1 MAISLRL
8 VIRQQLLKML
18 QELNDMEKAYS
29 TLSIKSVDNEKRI
42 IKGIASSISPDRAN
56 DIVEPGGMVFDL
68 PFPFLWQHDHSKP
81 IGNVIAA
88 NRTSKGLEIEVRIA
102 KIKEAG
108 SLKDQVDHAW
118 NAIKEGLVRGLSIGF
133 RALDYDVRQGGGIHY
148 TATEIFEVSAV
159 TIPCNAQATITD
171 IKRASNSSIKLS
183 SRGHTT
189 VKLNTGGVQLSPIKA
204 DIVADDLNHQEKLLA
219 AQLAY
224 ADPVKRKS
232 LLEPFINEFGEDKA
246 NKVRLMADSL
256 RGDL

>member
-1 MAISLRL
+1 
-8 VIRQQLLKML
+8 
-18 QELNDMEKAYS
+18 MEKAYS
-29 TLSIKSVDNEKRI
+29 TLTIKSVDNEKRI
-42 IKGIASSISPDRAN
+42 IKGMASTISPDRAN
-56 DIVEPGGMVFDL
+56 DIVEPNGMLFDL

-81 IGNVIAA
+81 IGNVVAA
-88 NRTSKGLEIEVRIA
+88 KRSSKGLEIEVQIA

-133 RALDYDVRQGGGIHY
+133 RPLDYDIRSGGGIHY

-159 TIPCNAQATITD
+159 TIPCNAQATITE
-171 IKRASNSSIKLS
+171 IKRASNAGVRLS
-183 SRGHTT
+183 GSGHRT
-189 VKLNTGGVQLSPIKA
+189 VKLNTGGVKLSPISA
-204 DIVADDLNHQEKLLA
+204 DIVTDGLSHHEKLLA

>member
-1 MAISLRL
+1 
-8 VIRQQLLKML
+8 
-18 QELNDMEKAYS
+18 MEKAYS
-29 TLSIKSVDNEKRI
+29 TLTIKSVDNEKRI
-42 IKGIASSISPDRAN
+42 IKGVASTISPDRAN
-56 DIVEPGGMVFDL
+56 DIVEPSGMLFDL

-81 IGNVIAA
+81 IGNVVAA
-88 NRTSKGLEIEVRIA
+88 KRSSKGLEIEVQIA

-108 SLKDQVDHAW
+108 SLKDQVDYCW

-133 RALDYDVRQGGGIHY
+133 IPLDYDIRSGGGIHY

-159 TIPCNAQATITD
+159 TIPCNAQATITE
-171 IKRASNSSIKLS
+171 IKRASNAGVRLS
-183 SRGHTT
+183 GSGHRT
-189 VKLNTGGVQLSPIKA
+189 VKLNTGGVKLSPISA
-204 DIVADDLNHQEKLLA
+204 DIVADGLSHHEKLLA

-224 ADPVKRKS
+224 ADQVKRKS

>member
-1 MAISLRL
+1 
-8 VIRQQLLKML
+8 
-18 QELNDMEKAYS
+18 MEKAYS
-29 TLSIKSVDNEKRI
+29 TLTIKSVDNEKRI
-42 IKGIASSISPDRAN
+42 IKGIASTISPDRVG
-56 DIVEPGGMVFDL
+56 DIVEVNGMVFDL

-81 IGNVIAA
+81 IGNVVAA
-88 NRTSKGLEIEVRIA
+88 KRSSKGLEIEVQIA

-133 RALDYDVRQGGGIHY
+133 RPLDYDIRSGGGIHY

-159 TIPCNAQATITD
+159 TIPCNAQATITE
-171 IKRASNSSIKLS
+171 IKRASNAVVQLS
-183 SRGHTT
+183 GSGHRT
-189 VKLNTGGVQLSPIKA
+189 VKLNTGGVKLSPISA
-204 DIVADDLNHQEKLLA
+204 DIVADGLSHHEKLLA

-232 LLEPFINEFGEDKA
+232 LLEPFIKEFGVAQAD
-246 NKVRLMADSL
+246 KVRLMADSL

>member
-1 MAISLRL
+1 
-8 VIRQQLLKML
+8 
-18 QELNDMEKAYS
+18 MEKAYS
-29 TLSIKSVDNEKRI
+29 TLTIKSVDNEKRI
-42 IKGIASSISPDRAN
+42 IKGMASTISPDRAN
-56 DIVEPGGMVFDL
+56 DIVEPNGMLFDL

-81 IGNVIAA
+81 IGNVVAA
-88 NRTSKGLEIEVRIA
+88 KRSSKGLEIEVQIA

-133 RALDYDVRQGGGIHY
+133 RPLDYDIRSGGGIHY

-159 TIPCNAQATITD
+159 TIPCNAQATITE
-171 IKRASNSSIKLS
+171 IKRASNAWVRLS
-183 SRGHTT
+183 GSGHRT
-189 VKLNTGGVQLSPIKA
+189 VKLNTGGVKLSPVSA
-204 DIVADDLNHQEKLLA
+204 DIVADGLSHQEKLLA

-224 ADPVKRKS
+224 ADQVKRKS

>member
-1 MAISLRL
+1 
-8 VIRQQLLKML
+8 
-18 QELNDMEKAYS
+18 MEKAYS
-29 TLSIKSVDNEKRI
+29 TLTIKSVDNEKRI
-42 IKGIASSISPDRAN
+42 IKGVASTISPDRAN
-56 DIVEPGGMVFDL
+56 DIVEPNGMLFDL

-81 IGNVIAA
+81 IGNVVAA
-88 NRTSKGLEIEVRIA
+88 KRSNKGLEIEVQIA

-133 RALDYDVRQGGGIHY
+133 RPFDYDIRSGGGIHY

-159 TIPCNAQATITD
+159 TIPCNAQATITE
-171 IKRASNSSIKLS
+171 IKRASNTGVQLS
-183 SRGHTT
+183 ESGHRT
-189 VKLNTGGVQLSPIKA
+189 VKLNTGGGGVKLSPINT
-204 DIVADDLNHQEKLLA
+204 DIVADGLSHHEKLLA

-232 LLEPFINEFGEDKA
+232 LLEPFIEEFGAAQAD
-246 NKVRLMADSL
+246 KVRLMADSL